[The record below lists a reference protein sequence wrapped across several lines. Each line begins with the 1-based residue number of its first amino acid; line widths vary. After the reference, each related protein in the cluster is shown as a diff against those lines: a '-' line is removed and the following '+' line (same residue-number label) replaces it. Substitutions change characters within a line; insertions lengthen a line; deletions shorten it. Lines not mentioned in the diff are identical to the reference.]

1 MMRKHISTVIVVGIL
16 LAAMVFAAGCTSNN
30 NTPTP
35 SVASATRDPKFVPKN
50 TSGYLTYSNS
60 SVGISIQYPSSWQKQ
75 EGSAGGIVSFNMSG
89 IPSTSFTVTA
99 SQNFAGTATTLDDF
113 SQSALSEL
121 STKLTDFKLINS
133 TNITLS
139 GYPAKQHVYA
149 YKNNDLTTSV
159 AQLQLTLVNR
169 TGYGLLYVGTPISV
183 YNTYI
188 GIAQNMTKSFNV
200 VK

>member
-1 MMRKHISTVIVVGIL
+1 
-16 LAAMVFAAGCTSNN
+16 
-30 NTPTP
+30 
-35 SVASATRDPKFVPKN
+35 
-50 TSGYLTYSNS
+50 
-60 SVGISIQYPSSWQKQ
+60 
-75 EGSAGGIVSFNMSG
+75 
-89 IPSTSFTVTA
+89 
-99 SQNFAGTATTLDDF
+99 
-113 SQSALSEL
+113 
-121 STKLTDFKLINS
+121 LTDFQLINS

-139 GYPAKQHVYA
+139 GYPAKQHVYV

-169 TGYGLLYVGTPISV
+169 TGYGLLYVGTPSSV

>member
-1 MMRKHISTVIVVGIL
+1 MRKHISTVFVVGIL
-16 LAAMVFAAGCTSNN
+16 LAAMVFAAGCTSNVN

-50 TSGYLTYSNS
+50 TSGYLTYSNRS
-60 SVGISIQYPSSWQKQ
+60 AGISIQYPSSWQKK
-75 EGSAGGIVSFNMSG
+75 EGSPNEIVSFNVSG
-89 IPSTSFTVTA
+89 LPSMFFTVTA
-99 SQNFAGTATTLDDF
+99 PQNFAGTATTLDDF
-113 SQSALSEL
+113 SKSALSEL
-121 STKLTDFKLINS
+121 STKLTDFQLINS

-169 TGYGLLYVGTPISV
+169 TGYGLLYVGAPISV
-183 YNTYI
+183 YNNYI

>member
-16 LAAMVFAAGCTSNN
+16 LAAMVVAAGCTSNN

-60 SVGISIQYPSSWQKQ
+60 SAGISIQYPSSWQKQ
-75 EGSAGGIVSFNMSG
+75 EGSAGGIVSFNVSG
-89 IPSTSFTVTA
+89 IPSMSFTVTA
-99 SQNFAGTATTLDDF
+99 PQNFAGTATTLDDF

-121 STKLTDFKLINS
+121 STKLTDFQLINS